1 MIFFSFCKKGMN
13 VMQFVIITGMSGSGK
28 SSAVNVLEDIGYYC
42 VDNMPPELIP
52 KFANICSQSDGKI
65 DKVAFVVDIRG
76 GDLFLK
82 LQDTVK
88 QLQGEGVSLKILFLD
103 SSDDVIVRRYKETR
117 RNHPLDE
124 VSYGNIR
131 KAIETEREILR
142 PIKAQADFYIDTS
155 RSSTAQFKERLYSI
169 FLGNNEFMH
178 IDVQSFGFKFGAMS
192 EGDLVFDVRC
202 LPNPFYVPEL
212 KNKTGLDKDV
222 YDYVLSFDE
231 AKVLL
236 GKLTDLI
243 DYLIPLYE
251 KEGKSQLV
259 IAFGCTGGKHRS
271 VTFAEAVAEHLRKQ
285 GHRIRITHRDINNQ

>member
-1 MIFFSFCKKGMN
+1 MN

-88 QLQGEGVSLKILFLD
+88 QLRGEGVSLKILFLD

-117 RNHPLDE
+117 RKHPLDE
-124 VSYGNIR
+124 VSYGNTR

>member
-1 MIFFSFCKKGMN
+1 MN

-117 RNHPLDE
+117 RKHPLVE

>member
-1 MIFFSFCKKGMN
+1 MN

-222 YDYVLSFDE
+222 YDYILSFDE

>member
-1 MIFFSFCKKGMN
+1 MN

-52 KFANICSQSDGKI
+52 NFANICSQSDGKI

-117 RNHPLDE
+117 RKHPFDE

>member
-1 MIFFSFCKKGMN
+1 MN

-117 RNHPLDE
+117 RKHPLDE

-231 AKVLL
+231 AKVL
-236 GKLTDLI
+236 
-243 DYLIPLYE
+243 
-251 KEGKSQLV
+251 
-259 IAFGCTGGKHRS
+259 
-271 VTFAEAVAEHLRKQ
+271 
-285 GHRIRITHRDINNQ
+285 

>member
-1 MIFFSFCKKGMN
+1 MN

-117 RNHPLDE
+117 RKHPLDE

-131 KAIETEREILR
+131 KVIETEREILR

>member
-1 MIFFSFCKKGMN
+1 MN

-117 RNHPLDE
+117 RKHALDE

>member
-1 MIFFSFCKKGMN
+1 MN

-117 RNHPLDE
+117 RQHPLDE

>member
-1 MIFFSFCKKGMN
+1 
-13 VMQFVIITGMSGSGK
+13 MQFVIITGMSGSGK

-117 RNHPLDE
+117 RKHPLVE

>member
-1 MIFFSFCKKGMN
+1 
-13 VMQFVIITGMSGSGK
+13 MQFVIITGMSGSGK

-117 RNHPLDE
+117 RTHPLDE

>member
-1 MIFFSFCKKGMN
+1 
-13 VMQFVIITGMSGSGK
+13 MQFVIITGMSGSGK

-42 VDNMPPELIP
+42 IDNMPPELIP

-82 LQDTVK
+82 LQDTIK
-88 QLQGEGVSLKILFLD
+88 QLQDEGVSLKILFLD
-103 SSDDVIVRRYKETR
+103 SVDDVIVRRYKETR
-117 RNHPLDE
+117 RKHPLDE

-131 KAIETEREILR
+131 QAIETERELLR
-142 PIKAQADFYIDTS
+142 PIKAQADYYIDTS
-155 RSSTAQFKERLYSI
+155 NTSTSQFKERLYSI
-169 FLGNNEFMH
+169 FLENNEFMH
-178 IDVQSFGFKFGAMS
+178 IDVQSFGFKFGSMS

-212 KNKTGLDKDV
+212 KNKTGLNKEV
-222 YDYVLSFDE
+222 YDYVLGFE
-231 AKVLL
+231 QAQTLL
-236 GKLTDLI
+236 AKLTDLI

-271 VTFAEAVAEHLRKQ
+271 VTFAEAVSKHLQ
-285 GHRIRITHRDINNQ
+285 EEGHKIRITHRDINKH

>member
-117 RNHPLDE
+117 RKHPLDE
-124 VSYGNIR
+124 VSYGNII

>member
-1 MIFFSFCKKGMN
+1 MN

-52 KFANICSQSDGKI
+52 KVANICSQSDGKI

-117 RNHPLDE
+117 RKHPLGE

>member
-1 MIFFSFCKKGMN
+1 MN

-117 RNHPLDE
+117 RKHPLDE

-259 IAFGCTGGKHRS
+259 IAFGCTG
-271 VTFAEAVAEHLRKQ
+271 
-285 GHRIRITHRDINNQ
+285 